1 MFKSFIFLFFTTLLL
16 FPISSEANKKDKK
29 PLIFEKCYKWDL
41 YRVDICPFP
50 EEFQHLCDDCKY
62 QGESKS
68 LKNGNVVPDGQGA
81 FVNIVPQNII
91 PINPNPEPEEEV
103 QFFITVFSTLC
114 IQEGTCNRVRQPPEP
129 IIGVARPPEEDTPIN
144 TVFVPEESRGNF
156 VPIIGIARPP
166 LGGLRANTGGWATV
180 QGTTTGQES
189 TSSNNQRVVQV
200 RIVNTLIPNETPEE
214 VEQNQNMSRDDRLT
228 RILISTAPG
237 RTGRATYD
245 ESTNSHTWRGSP
257 MLWRYG
263 NQIIESTVN
272 EEERLLTTRFRTA
285 IGSQYEVGVRYQGAD
300 GSSFFVKHVM
310 SLEDLEA
317 NKFPEPPASIS
328 GPYAILAK
336 VLSEEI
342 VYSDLKES
350 VYDLDK
356 RETIEVNSVSPV
368 LERIAEEVKE
378 IKDEK
383 IKSEKV
389 SEQLIKAAALSP
401 SKETMKFELTE
412 NEKIAADIIKDAVIL
427 NFTGNF
433 KKGVP
438 HGEGTLQILNPKTR
452 LAYGLNAGSI
462 INLTG
467 KFKDGKFLKI
477 NEMLFPYT
485 GDKFIFDKGIKPY
498 DSPITE
504 GLLWGKCDGKCKKV
518 RISLDNVNL
527 GEDKFKN
534 ISALNGKTVAQ
545 NKIFKNNT
553 PGVLAA
559 SYAPIEIQLKG
570 SKGWLPVIT
579 SFNKKDTNINN
590 FSLEGYNS
598 FQSEKTININDSAKK
613 TKANRELII
622 KLKSD
627 KYAASIKK
635 IYNSKKINNGKYKS
649 EQEIDKEIKK
659 ISKKIKVSP
668 LSIAE
673 GALILNAL
681 DKDKLIKASSPRLIK
696 YKSDEDSK
704 FEEEGTKIDQLA
716 SNNSN
721 GSHTLSLGP
730 EERVEMNFSLNFNVD
745 RKIQPRTEV
754 GMEAGFS
761 DRFFFGGE
769 VEINAETYE
778 PDRDSLRPPILEGSA
793 AASLGGRSMRND
805 AKKSLVAIFSNPD
818 IHSHPSI
825 KPLFTVDEIQN
836 MKPQIVEDFFIKAQ
850 LVTEQVAFDINSDNF
865 QINKKAS
872 EATDINKKD
881 SNDGGSSGGDDGW

>member
-1 MFKSFIFLFFTTLLL
+1 MFKSFIFLFLTTLLL

-91 PINPNPEPEEEV
+91 PINPNPEPEEEFE
-103 QFFITVFSTLC
+103 FFITVFSTLC

-156 VPIIGIARPP
+156 VPIIGVARPP
-166 LGGLRANTGGWATV
+166 LGGLRANIGGRATV

-189 TSSNNQRVVQV
+189 TSSNDQRVVRV

-285 IGSQYEVGVRYQGAD
+285 IGSQYEVRVRDQGAD
-300 GSSFFVKHVM
+300 GSNFFVNHVM

-328 GPYAILAK
+328 GPYAIMAR

-342 VYSDLKES
+342 VYSELKES

-356 RETIEVNSVSPV
+356 RETIEVNVVSPV

-378 IKDEK
+378 IKDET

-401 SKETMKFELTE
+401 SKETMKFQLTE
-412 NEKIAADIIKDAVIL
+412 NEKIAADIIKDTVIL

-534 ISALNGKTVAQ
+534 ISALKEKTVAQ
-545 NKIFKNNT
+545 NKIFKDNT

-570 SKGWLPVIT
+570 SKGWLPAI
-579 SFNKKDTNINN
+579 SSNSNINN

-627 KYAASIKK
+627 KYAASIKE

-673 GALILNAL
+673 GALILNVL
-681 DKDKLIKASSPRLIK
+681 DKDKLIKASSPSLIK

-716 SNNSN
+716 FNNSN
-721 GSHTLSLGP
+721 GSHTLSLSP
-730 EERVEMNFSLNFNVD
+730 VERVEMNFSLNFDVD
-745 RKIQPRTEV
+745 RKIQPTRLAV
-754 GMEAGFS
+754 GMEAGFTG
-761 DRFFFGGE
+761 FFSE
-769 VEINAETYE
+769 EAVARAVTPE
-778 PDRDSLRPPILEGSA
+778 PDRDSLEPPFLGGSA
-793 AASLGGRSMRND
+793 AASLGGRSMRDD
-805 AKKSLVAIFSNPD
+805 AKRSMVAISSNPD

-836 MKPQIVEDFFIKAQ
+836 MKSQIVEKFFKTQ
-850 LVTEQVAFDINSDNF
+850 LVPGQITYDINSDNF
-865 QINKKAS
+865 QINKKVS
-872 EATDINKKD
+872 EAKD
-881 SNDGGSSGGDDGW
+881 KNEFPDGGDSGSSGGDEW